1 MQGVDAAEHFDAEA
15 KRLFDCENGRRS
27 LPAVQGL
34 LIMFTYSTVMGKD
47 RAGMMFRHTAYRMLD
62 QLDLEENFRN
72 VTNLRY
78 NHKEQKAFSR
88 ALWGI
93 YCFER

>member
-15 KRLFDCENGRRS
+15 KRLLDCENGRRS

-62 QLDLEENFRN
+62 QLDLEKDFRN
-72 VTNLRY
+72 VINPRY
-78 NHKEQKAFSR
+78 SHKEQKAFSR

>member
-1 MQGVDAAEHFDAEA
+1 MQGVDTAGDFDAEA
-15 KRLFDCENGRRS
+15 KRLFERENGRRS
-27 LPAVQGL
+27 LPTVQGL
-34 LIMFTYSTVMGKD
+34 LIMFAYSTVMGKD
-47 RAGMMFRHTAYRMLD
+47 RAGLMFRHTAYKMLH

-72 VTNLRY
+72 DTDMRHNYR
-78 NHKEQKAFSR
+78 EQKAFSR

>member
-1 MQGVDAAEHFDAEA
+1 MQGVNAAEYFDAEA

-27 LPAVQGL
+27 LPTVQGL

-47 RAGMMFRHTAYRMLD
+47 RAGIMFRHTAYRMLD
-62 QLDLEENFRN
+62 QLDLEVNFRN
-72 VTNLRY
+72 VTNAKHNY
-78 NHKEQKAFSR
+78 KERKAFSR

>member
-1 MQGVDAAEHFDAEA
+1 VDAAEHFYTEA

-27 LPAVQGL
+27 LPTVQGL
-34 LIMFTYSTVMGKD
+34 LIIFTYSTVMGKD
-47 RAGMMFRHTAYRMLD
+47 RAGMMFRHTAYKMLQ
-62 QLDLEENFRN
+62 QLDLEENFRSN
-72 VTNLRY
+72 TDVRHNYR
-78 NHKEQKAFSR
+78 EQKAFSR

>member
-1 MQGVDAAEHFDAEA
+1 VDAAERFDTEA
-15 KRLFDCENGRRS
+15 KRLLDCENGRRS
-27 LPAVQGL
+27 LTTVQGL

-47 RAGMMFRHTAYRMLD
+47 RGGTMFRHTAYKMLH

-72 VTNLRY
+72 DTNVRHDY
-78 NHKEQKAFSR
+78 REQKAFSR